1 MSENEKLVKMDVY
14 PHVYHTERYS
24 EIILINEKMALPIY
38 VSYIQAESIM
48 NGLHGKRF
56 HRPLTHDLFIHVINS
71 LGASI
76 KKVVID
82 DLIEGVFMAK
92 LYLEYYKGKEAKE
105 IVIDARPSDCI
116 ALAVREG
123 CDIFVAEKVLKEAG
137 KSREEMGIESF

>member
-1 MSENEKLVKMDVY
+1 MREKLIKMEVY
-14 PHVYHTERYS
+14 PHAYHTEHYS
-24 EIILINEKMALPIY
+24 EIILVNGDKALPIY
-38 VSYIQAESIM
+38 VSYMQAESIM

-56 HRPLTHDLFIHVINS
+56 HRPLTHDLFIQVINS

-92 LYLEYYKGKEAKE
+92 LYIEYYRNGETKE

-123 CDIFVAEKVLKEAG
+123 CEIYVAEKVLKEAG
-137 KSREEMGIESF
+137 RNKEEMGIESF

>member
-1 MSENEKLVKMDVY
+1 MSEKLIKMEVY
-14 PHVYHTERYS
+14 PHAYHTEHYS
-24 EIILINEKMALPIY
+24 EIILVNGDKALPIY
-38 VSYIQAESIM
+38 VSYMQAESIM

-56 HRPLTHDLFIHVINS
+56 HRPLTHDLFIQVINS

-92 LYLEYYKGKEAKE
+92 LYIEYYKDGEEKE

-123 CDIFVAEKVLKEAG
+123 CEIYVAEKVLKEAG
-137 KSREEMGIESF
+137 RNKEEMGIESF

>member
-1 MSENEKLVKMDVY
+1 MKEKLIKMDVY
-14 PHVYHTERYS
+14 PHAYHTDRYS
-24 EIILINEKMALPIY
+24 EIILVNEEMALPIY
-38 VSYIQAESIM
+38 VSYVQAESIM

-56 HRPLTHDLFIHVINS
+56 HRPLTHDLFIQVINS

-92 LYLEYYKGKEAKE
+92 LYLEHTKGE
-105 IVIDARPSDCI
+105 IVVDARPSDCI

-123 CDIFVAEKVLKEAG
+123 CDIFVAEKVLREAG
-137 KSREEMGIESF
+137 RSREEMGIEL